1 MIASMRISVA
11 LVCLAMLGV
20 AVHAQPYPSRPIR
33 LIVSTAP
40 GSGSDIIARLISVR
54 LSENLGQQVVVDNRV
69 GASGMI
75 GAETVARATPD
86 GHTFWLPTLS
96 SLISTTSANRLH
108 LAKEYAPIG
117 LVATTPFVIA
127 VTSTLPVRS
136 IAELIAYAKANPGQL
151 MYASGGTW
159 TSTHICIELLQ
170 QMAGLKMLHVPYK
183 GLGVAMADLMSG
195 QVQLACPPAP
205 TMTVLPAGK
214 VRVLGVTSLSLS
226 QLAPG
231 IPPIANTLAGY
242 EMPGWYGAVAP
253 QGTAKN
259 VIARINQELARTV
272 TSPDIREKL
281 LAAGAEPSMSSPED
295 FTAFLNRESQRL
307 VKLFADA
314 GVNTK

>member
-1 MIASMRISVA
+1 MPILIA
-11 LVCLAMLGV
+11 LLCLAML
-20 AVHAQPYPSRPIR
+20 AAAAHAQPYPSRPIR
-33 LIVSTAP
+33 LVVSTAP

-54 LSENLGQQVVVDNRV
+54 LSENLGQQVVVDNRA

-108 LAKEYAPIG
+108 LAKDFAPIG
-117 LVATTPFVIA
+117 LMATTPFVIV
-127 VTSTLPVRS
+127 VTSALPVKS
-136 IAELIAYAKANPGQL
+136 IAELIAYAKAKPGQL

-159 TSTHICIELLQ
+159 TSTHVCVELLT
-170 QMAGLKMLHVPYK
+170 QMAGLRMLHVPYK
-183 GLGVAMADLMSG
+183 GLGIAMSDLMSG
-195 QVQLACPPAP
+195 QVHLACPPAP
-205 TMTVLPAGK
+205 TLTVLPAGK

-231 IPPIANTLAGY
+231 VPPIADTLAGY

-253 QGTAKN
+253 KGTARN
-259 VIARINQELARTV
+259 IIARINQELARTV
-272 TSPDIREKL
+272 ASADIREKL

-307 VKLFADA
+307 VKLLADA
-314 GVNTK
+314 GVTAK